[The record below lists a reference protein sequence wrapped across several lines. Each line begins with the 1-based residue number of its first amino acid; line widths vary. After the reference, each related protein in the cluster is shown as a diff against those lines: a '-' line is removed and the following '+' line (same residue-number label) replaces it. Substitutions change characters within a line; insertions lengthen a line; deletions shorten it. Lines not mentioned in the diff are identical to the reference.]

1 MSLNSRRFPL
11 AIAIWLA
18 LPVVVS
24 TRASGVL
31 ALASEEEQIVAVLGL
46 KPGSSVAD
54 VGAGDGEWSE
64 KLARKVGQA
73 GRVYATEVDSSE
85 LDKIRKRV
93 QDAGFVNVTAILGTQ
108 QDTGLPKACCDAI
121 LVRMVYH
128 HFTEPARMRASLRA
142 ALRPGALLVI
152 IDTTPHA
159 SWRKL
164 EGVPE
169 RGGHGIREDDL
180 VREMT
185 ADAFEVVARHPGWNA
200 DPDRYCVVF
209 QRAR

>member
-1 MSLNSRRFPL
+1 MRLDFRRRAL
-11 AIAIWLA
+11 AVATA
-18 LPVVVS
+18 LVLIVVVS
-24 TRASGVL
+24 RASDIL
-31 ALASEEEQIVAVLGL
+31 ALASEEEQLFAVLGL
-46 KPGSSVAD
+46 KPGSNAAD

-64 KLARKVGQA
+64 KLARKVGPS

-93 QDAGFVNVTAILGTQ
+93 QDAGIVNVTAILGTQ
-108 QDTGLPKACCDAI
+108 QDTGLPEACCDAI

-128 HFTEPARMRASLRA
+128 HFTEPARMRASLRN
-142 ALRPGALLVI
+142 ALRLGGVLVI
-152 IDTTPHA
+152 VDTEPQT

-164 EGVPE
+164 EGVPK

-185 ADAFEVVARHPGWNA
+185 ADGFEVRARHSDWSG
-200 DPDRYCVVF
+200 DDDRYCVVF
-209 QRAR
+209 QRSR

>member
-1 MSLNSRRFPL
+1 MKLDSRRLPL
-11 AIAIWLA
+11 AVAIALVSLVVAGLA
-18 LPVVVS
+18 S
-24 TRASGVL
+24 DVL
-31 ALASEEEQIVAVLGL
+31 ALTSEDEQIVAVLGL
-46 KPGSSVAD
+46 KAGSTVAD

-64 KLARKVGQA
+64 KLARKVGDS
-73 GRVYATEVDSSE
+73 GHVYATEVDSSE

-93 QDAGFVNVTAILGTQ
+93 QDAGIPNVAAILGTQ
-108 QDTGLPKACCDAI
+108 QDTGLPAACCDAI

-142 ALRPGALLVI
+142 ALRPGGVLAI
-152 IDTTPHA
+152 IDTKPHA
-159 SWRKL
+159 DWRKL

-185 ADAFEVVARHPGWNA
+185 ADGFEVAARHSNWNG
-200 DPDRYCVVF
+200 DNDRYCVVF
-209 QRAR
+209 RRAP